1 MIYVT
6 SPGWARTPPLC
17 EGAVMT
23 PSSAARET
31 PWAEETRWVLA
42 AEETP
47 WSEIPGVQL
56 IGAILG
62 ILLLVAAIRAL
73 FGKGR

>member
-1 MIYVT
+1 
-6 SPGWARTPPLC
+6 
-17 EGAVMT
+17 MT
-23 PSSAARET
+23 RILS
-31 PWAEETRWVLA
+31 